1 MTDSDPTLTEEQRR
15 IVEFGDGPLLVVA
28 GPGSGKTR
36 VLAERFVRLVRDE
49 RAKPGQILVL
59 AYNAEAAAEMARRV
73 ASRVGPGDYP
83 IWTFHAFAR
92 RTIAELG
99 WLANLPTSFRLISH
113 RVEQWL
119 RIKTAVDDLKPK
131 HFYPAQP
138 RRDLRMLQ
146 GFISRAKQEA
156 VPPERILD
164 WAAGQRTGRADE
176 ADQLAEIYM
185 EAGAVYRRLNEL
197 YHKELCFDFDDLIL
211 KLAQALDASAALK
224 GALVARY
231 RYLMVDEFQDT
242 NYTQSLL
249 LERLVSYPHN
259 LVVVADDDQSIYK
272 FRGASLANIRR
283 FKRVVPG
290 VTELFL
296 GRNHRSTPEI
306 VGASSTLIDLYS
318 PREAK
323 QLRSETASGERVT
336 IAEAPD
342 GISEAAWVAER
353 CEQLIRDQSVRA
365 DEVAVLARTNAQ
377 LQAFAAAFAE
387 RELPHELSGGGDLF
401 YRPEIKD
408 LMALVR
414 AAVSPADDLALI
426 RLLRL
431 PRYAVSTLGRIA
443 VTEWLRSSGQSLF
456 HTFEQVSGLSDP
468 ERDRLRQL
476 SQDITELADLALRGM
491 AREVVFRA
499 MELSQHVGVMERE
512 DGFERYTGAANVRRF
527 AELVELFDADHPGA
541 QVGQLLDFLELAM
554 EADTEQAYMQ
564 RDLLEPAIKLYTAH
578 SSKGLEFDH
587 VFVVNASEGRF
598 PIRAQD
604 RFLEIPAELVEEEL
618 NASLPI
624 DEERRLFYV
633 AMTRARKTL
642 VCTYA
647 RKYNQ
652 WARTP
657 SEPSQFLVEM
667 RGRVPELL
675 AETKAPQ
682 VPLPP
687 VRTVRPRLTQSPP
700 AHPFS
705 LSQLLTFSDCPR
717 QFAYAHEF
725 HLPQR
730 ETRELVLGNLTHK
743 VLEEASHRRMAGEEL
758 GREKFLD
765 LLEVAWSAATF
776 NKLAWADLK
785 NDAKQILA
793 GYTESKGWLEAN
805 LSAVETDFD
814 LELDGFRFRG
824 RIDRIDFR
832 SGRHKLVD
840 YKSGRARTP
849 EEAQKDRR
857 LGRQFGIY
865 KLAATQILGTAQID
879 LEAHYIS
886 GPTVVEVDKDDDQL
900 DRDRRW
906 AWAVAKSINEAR
918 EARSFPVQPGDFTCP
933 YCPFQ
938 VVCDQGQ
945 SFLRAR
951 LDKGERVNR

>member
-1 MTDSDPTLTEEQRR
+1 MTDNDPTLIEEQRR
-15 IVEFGDGPLLVVA
+15 IVEFGGGPLLVVA
-28 GPGSGKTR
+28 GPGTGKTR

-59 AYNAEAAAEMARRV
+59 AYNAEAASEMARRV
-73 ASRVGPGDYP
+73 GSRLGPGDYP

-119 RIKTAVDDLKPK
+119 RIKSAVDELKPK
-131 HFYPAQP
+131 HFYPAVP

-156 VPPERILD
+156 VPPDRILD
-164 WAAGQRTGRADE
+164 WAAGQQTGRDDE
-176 ADQLAEIYM
+176 AGQLAEIYI
-185 EAGAVYRRLNEL
+185 ESGAVYRRLNEL
-197 YHKELCFDFDDLIL
+197 YQKELCFDFDDLIL
-211 KLAQALDASAALK
+211 RLAQALDESAALK

-231 RYLMVDEFQDT
+231 RYFMVDEYQDT

-249 LERLVSYPHN
+249 LERLVPHPHN

-272 FRGASLANIRR
+272 FRGASLANIHRFRR
-283 FKRVVPG
+283 LIPEVIQ
-290 VTELFL
+290 LSL
-296 GRNHRSTPEI
+296 GTNHRSTPEI
-306 VGASSTLIDLYS
+306 VGASSALVDLYS

-323 QLRSETASGERVT
+323 QLRSQAASGEKVT
-336 IAEAPD
+336 IVEAPD
-342 GISEAAWVAER
+342 GTSEAAWVAER
-353 CEQLIRDQSVRA
+353 CELLIRDQGVRA

-377 LQAFAAAFAE
+377 LQAFAAALAE
-387 RELPHELSGGGDLF
+387 RDLPHELSGGGDLF

-431 PRYAVSTLGRIA
+431 PVYALSTSGRLA
-443 VTEWLRSSGQSLF
+443 VTEWLRSSGQSLLR
-456 HTFEQVSGLSDP
+456 TFRQVSGLTDP

-476 SQDITELADLALRGM
+476 SQDIAELADLALRST

-499 MELSQHVGVMERE
+499 MELSRHVGVMERE
-512 DGFERYTGAANVRRF
+512 DGFERYQGAANVRRF
-527 AELVELFDADHPGA
+527 AELVELFDADHPSA
-541 QVGQLLDFLELAM
+541 QVGQFLDFLELAM
-554 EADTEQAYMQ
+554 EADTEQAYMH
-564 RDLLEPAIKLYTAH
+564 RDLTEPAIKLYTAH

-598 PIRAQD
+598 PIRAQE
-604 RFLEIPAELVEEEL
+604 RLLEIPAELVEEEL
-618 NASLPI
+618 NASSPI

-633 AMTRARKTL
+633 GMTRARKTL
-642 VCTYA
+642 ICTYA

-657 SEPSQFLVEM
+657 SEPSQFLVEL

-675 AETKAPQ
+675 EETKAPQ

-687 VRTVRPRLTQSPP
+687 VRTVRPRLAQLPP
-700 AHPFS
+700 ADPFT

-743 VLEEASHRRMAGEEL
+743 VLEEASHRRMAGEEVGSESFL
-758 GREKFLD
+758 GMLQA
-765 LLEVAWSAATF
+765 AWSVATF

-785 NDAKQILA
+785 NEAKQILGSYA
-793 GYTESKGWLEAN
+793 ETKAWLEAN

-832 SGRHKLVD
+832 GGRHKLVD
-840 YKSGRARTP
+840 YKSGRARTA
-849 EEAQKDRR
+849 EQAQKDRR

-865 KLAATQILGTAQID
+865 KLAAIQILGTTQID

-886 GPTVVEVDKDDDQL
+886 GPTVVELAKDDDQL

-918 EARSFPVQPGDFTCP
+918 AARNFPVQPGDFTCP

-945 SFLRAR
+945 TFLRAGR
-951 LDKGERVNR
+951 IPIA